1 MLKNRKCIYFSATR
15 LNEDGEEVFAK
26 LRMNPER
33 SNKYP
38 FVGLAFKLEQGK
50 KTKHFVNTFGNN
62 MMWRTAVTFFEIKGF
77 FDSEWFKWF
86 SIFLLLYLY
95 HIMMHNILNEM
106 SIFLGKFGQ
115 LTYVRVYQ
123 GHVNRG
129 DSIINVRT
137 GKKVRLARLAQVGNS
152 DFALKSRI

>member
-1 MLKNRKCIYFSATR
+1 LSATR

-62 MMWRTAVTFFEIKGF
+62 MM
-77 FDSEWFKWF
+77 
-86 SIFLLLYLY
+86 
-95 HIMMHNILNEM
+95 
-106 SIFLGKFGQ
+106 
-115 LTYVRVYQ
+115 
-123 GHVNRG
+123 
-129 DSIINVRT
+129 
-137 GKKVRLARLAQVGNS
+137 
-152 DFALKSRI
+152 